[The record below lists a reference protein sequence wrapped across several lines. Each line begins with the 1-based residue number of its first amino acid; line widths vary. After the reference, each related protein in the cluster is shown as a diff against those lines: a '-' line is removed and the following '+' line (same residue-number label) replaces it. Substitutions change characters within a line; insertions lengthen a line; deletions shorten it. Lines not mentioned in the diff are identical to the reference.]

1 MQNQYST
8 AHNPSAYE
16 PAHATA
22 EKKHSGFGIA
32 SFAMALT
39 FAIGLLALVITA
51 GVIET
56 NTPGGMDEESTTA
69 IIIGLLL
76 FAGVF
81 AEILALIL
89 GIVGVAQSSRKKVFG
104 ILGICVSMLTMFCI
118 AALMVIGMTAG

>member
-1 MQNQYST
+1 MQNQYAPEHT
-8 AHNPSAYE
+8 TAYE
-16 PAHATA
+16 PALTPA
-22 EKKHSGFGIA
+22 EKKHSGFGIT

-39 FAIGLLALVITA
+39 FAIGLLALVVVA

-56 NTPGGMDEESTTA
+56 NTPGGMDEESSTA
-69 IIIGLLL
+69 VIIGLLL

-89 GIVGVAQSSRKKVFG
+89 GIVGVAQASRKKVFG

-118 AALMVIGMTAG
+118 AALMFIGLAAG